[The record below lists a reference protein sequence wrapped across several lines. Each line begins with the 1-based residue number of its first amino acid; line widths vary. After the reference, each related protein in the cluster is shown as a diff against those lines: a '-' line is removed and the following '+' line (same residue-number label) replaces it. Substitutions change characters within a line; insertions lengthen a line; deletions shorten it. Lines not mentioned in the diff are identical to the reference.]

1 MDNEQDLL
9 FHEFRERVVYRL
21 LTEGKKLTVD
31 IRPCFDKGYTVAGT
45 LRWLLNR
52 KEVMEAVI

>member
-9 FHEFRERVVYRL
+9 FREFHERVVYRL
-21 LTEGKKLTVD
+21 LMEGKKLTVD

-52 KEVMEAVI
+52 KES